1 MPVKRQTMIALAKP
15 SMTRKGVSSDHSMT
29 PTPQQP
35 LRVRLLGGV
44 DLRLGQQ
51 RLQPLDSGRAESL
64 LAYLLLH
71 RDAPQQRRHV
81 AFTLWPD
88 STETQARTN
97 LRHVL
102 HNLRRALPEAD
113 AFVDARPRT
122 LQWRSDAPLWLDVA
136 TFEQAIAEGRLEDA
150 VETYKGELLEG
161 NYDEWLLEE
170 RERLSQLY
178 LAALERLAK
187 ELEARGRFTEAIG
200 SAERL
205 LRQEPLREE
214 IYRLL
219 IGLYDMSGDR
229 AGALRTY
236 HACATTLVRELGV
249 EPSAATRAAYDALLG
264 AVPQTAAAGL
274 APASPGRPPLVGRR
288 AERAR
293 LAQLWREVE
302 DGPARLVLVTG
313 EAGIG
318 KSRLVEELRS
328 WCAHRG
334 AAIAES
340 RSYPAE
346 GTMAYGALVAWL
358 RSEPI
363 AARLR
368 RLASVELTE
377 LARVLPELA
386 LEVPGLVPERLP
398 EDEQRQ
404 RLFAA
409 ARRAILSAGA
419 PLLLVAEDLHACD
432 LQTLQFVHYLLRA
445 EPEPH
450 LLIAATA
457 RLEELQARRPVQE
470 LFAAVQA
477 LGVVSELALGRL
489 SRHETALLAA
499 RIAGR
504 QLVDGDAERLYQD
517 SEGVPLFVVE
527 ALRAEPAAAV
537 QAIEM
542 SERVRAV
549 IASRLAV
556 LSDPAAELVGL
567 AATIGREFTV
577 QVLADASSVSEET
590 LVRALDE
597 LWRRAIVRARGATSY
612 EFSHGKV
619 REVAYAALSPPVA
632 RHHHLRV
639 AEALQRSPV
648 DDLDAASGRIAAHY
662 EAAGAIDDAIAW
674 YLRAADMA
682 QRLHASAD
690 AVRFLERARRLV
702 GELPA
707 GAEREALELQVLTN
721 LPTPLL
727 AVEGY
732 LSHRMAE
739 VHERALA
746 LARALGVELDAPLI
760 RSLALASLARGEFEA
775 GHEFGVQ
782 LRARGEDERDGVLV
796 VEGGYVLGIVAY
808 WQGRLAA
815 ARSHFEDT
823 IERCR
828 PDQRSAHLVSYGQD
842 PEIVCLTRLAHT
854 LWLLGEQE
862 HAQRTRDRGLELA
875 DERGHAYSR
884 SVAWVFAGMLALDQR
899 DERQLRR
906 YTEELNSAD
915 RTYQA
920 PQVWIVADLFARLL
934 EVLGGDARRGAGRVR
949 KIVLDARRDQPA
961 TPGFHALLMRILLEA
976 CAAADE
982 TEAGLAA
989 ADEALKMGGGT
1000 ELWEAEIRRLRAEF
1014 LGSLGA
1020 DRREVEAELSRA
1032 IEVARHQGAR
1042 PFELRARSS
1051 LQRLR
1056 GGAS

>member
-1 MPVKRQTMIALAKP
+1 
-15 SMTRKGVSSDHSMT
+15 MT

-44 DLRLGQQ
+44 DLRLGEQ

-64 LAYLLLH
+64 LGYLLLH

-113 AFVDARPRT
+113 AFVDARSRT

-136 TFEQAIAEGRLEDA
+136 TFEQAIAEGRLQDA
-150 VETYKGELLEG
+150 VQIYKGELLEG

-178 LAALERLAK
+178 RAALERLAK
-187 ELEARGRFTEAIG
+187 ELEAGGRFAEAIG
-200 SAERL
+200 YAERL

-264 AVPQTAAAGL
+264 AVPDTAAGL
-274 APASPGRPPLVGRR
+274 APASPARPPLVGRR
-288 AERAR
+288 AERER

-340 RSYPAE
+340 RSYLAE

-358 RSEPI
+358 RSQPI

-386 LEVPGLVPERLP
+386 LEVSGLAPERLP

-409 ARRAILSAGA
+409 ARQAILSADR
-419 PLLLVAEDLHACD
+419 PLLLVAEDLQACD

-445 EPEPH
+445 EPEAH

-457 RLEELQARRPVQE
+457 RLEELQARRPVRE
-470 LFAAVQA
+470 LFAALQA
-477 LGVVSELALGRL
+477 LGVASELALERL
-489 SRHETALLAA
+489 SRQETALLAA

-504 QLVDGDAERLYQD
+504 QLADGDAERLYQD

-537 QAIEM
+537 QATEM

-577 QVLADASSVSEET
+577 QVLADASSASEET
-590 LVRALDE
+590 LVRGLDE

-619 REVAYAALSPPVA
+619 REAAYGALSPAAA
-632 RHHHLRV
+632 RHHHIRV
-639 AEALQRSPV
+639 AEALQRSPA

-662 EAAGAIDDAIAW
+662 EAAGAIDGAIAW

-690 AVRFLERARRLV
+690 AVRFLERALRLV

-707 GAEREALELQVLTN
+707 GAEREALELRLLAK

-732 LSHRMAE
+732 LSRRVGE

-775 GHEFGVQ
+775 GHEFGEQ
-782 LRARGEDERDGVLV
+782 LRARGEDERDDVLR
-796 VEGGYVLGIVAY
+796 VEGGYVLAIAAY

-815 ARSHFEDT
+815 ARSHLEDT

-862 HAQRTRDRGLELA
+862 DAERTRDRGLELA

-884 SVAWVFAGMLALDQR
+884 SVAGVFAGMLALDQG
-899 DERQLRR
+899 DEQRLRR
-906 YTEELNSAD
+906 HADELGSAD
-915 RTYQA
+915 RAYQA
-920 PQVWIVADLFARLL
+920 PQIRIVADLFAGLL
-934 EVLGGDARRGAGRVR
+934 EVLGGDARRGAGRAR
-949 KIVLDARRDQPA
+949 KTVLDARRDQPA

-976 CAAADE
+976 CAAGDE
-982 TEAGLAA
+982 TDAGLAA
-989 ADEALKMGGGT
+989 ADEALEMGGGT

-1020 DRREVEAELSRA
+1020 DPREVEAELRRA

-1042 PFELRARSS
+1042 PFELRAHSS
-1051 LQRLR
+1051 LQRLLAGTR
-1056 GGAS
+1056 